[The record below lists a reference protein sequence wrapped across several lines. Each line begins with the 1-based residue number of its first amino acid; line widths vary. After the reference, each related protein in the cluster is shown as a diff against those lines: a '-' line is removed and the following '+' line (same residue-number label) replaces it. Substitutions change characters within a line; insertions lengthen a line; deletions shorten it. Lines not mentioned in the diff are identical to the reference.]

1 KLDENL
7 KTNENINKSVEE
19 VIDSKGTTGENIK
32 LDENLKTNENINKS
46 VEESIISNEKYNT
59 ENINT
64 INKNINENYDF
75 KNDKSEKTVN
85 HTFDVNIN
93 SDSEEL
99 NVILDK
105 NVKKVVNETIQDY
118 ERKKM
123 LDIGLT

>member
-1 KLDENL
+1 
-7 KTNENINKSVEE
+7 
-19 VIDSKGTTGENIK
+19 K